1 MPHIDEPLTSW
12 MILAARV
19 CLASVFVVSGVH
31 KGIWY
36 RKAVAEFRDAGVSP
50 IGLFLPLTIALH
62 LVAPIALLSG
72 MYAREAA
79 LALAAFTIVAT
90 VKVHCFWRME
100 GPERLARSRI
110 ALAHLA
116 VVGGLIMVAAAG
128 PGSLVL

>member
-1 MPHIDEPLTSW
+1 MVHIDEPLTSW

-36 RKAVAEFRDAGVSP
+36 RKAVAEFRDAGVPAIGFFLPFTVVLHVVAP
-50 IGLFLPLTIALH
+50 IGLVTGI
-62 LVAPIALLSG
+62 
-72 MYAREAA
+72 YAREAA

-100 GPERLARSRI
+100 GAERLARSRI

-128 PGSLVL
+128 PGNLVL